1 MRVPRRRCE
10 VRVVNSAADTADVT
24 HRVMR
29 VENLMCCEPLP
40 FGQLRGTEPHS
51 QTRVRSTPVHVN
63 MSQYVARATG
73 VAKQAAE
80 VFSKR
85 VVPPAVDYYNATM
98 ARNAE
103 YVVKDP
109 AAVDK
114 LGRQLVFSNLAKLPG
129 MVEGARA
136 EVNIVKQKWAGRM
149 DLPMAEVRTDLTR
162 TPPPIGAQPLFLPTP
177 EPPPEAQ
184 PPSDPARRLTSHP
197 PFPRPRLEP
206 RRSSRARFTPGS
218 ASGRSS
224 AAAAPSP
231 ATRPGA
237 TARSP
242 RAEDAWEDRFPQRVV
257 HIFLV

>member
-1 MRVPRRRCE
+1 
-10 VRVVNSAADTADVT
+10 
-24 HRVMR
+24 
-29 VENLMCCEPLP
+29 
-40 FGQLRGTEPHS
+40 
-51 QTRVRSTPVHVN
+51 

-80 VFSKR
+80 TFSKR

-149 DLPMAEVRTDLTR
+149 DLPMAEVRTDPTR
-162 TPPPIGAQPLFLPTP
+162 TPPRSAPNPFFFGLDRSPNNRAH
-177 EPPPEAQ
+177 
-184 PPSDPARRLTSHP
+184 PPSDVPARRLTSHP

-242 RAEDAWEDRFPQRVV
+242 RAVERIRGSSPRAN
-257 HIFLV
+257 

>member
-1 MRVPRRRCE
+1 
-10 VRVVNSAADTADVT
+10 
-24 HRVMR
+24 
-29 VENLMCCEPLP
+29 
-40 FGQLRGTEPHS
+40 
-51 QTRVRSTPVHVN
+51 

-80 VFSKR
+80 TFSKR

-177 EPPPEAQ
+177 EPPPEATTV
-184 PPSDPARRLTSHP
+184 R
-197 PFPRPRLEP
+197 
-206 RRSSRARFTPGS
+206 SRATS
-218 ASGRSS
+218 DL
-224 AAAAPSP
+224 APSLP
-231 ATRPGA
+231 SSQVG
-237 TARSP
+237 TA
-242 RAEDAWEDRFPQRVV
+242 ALFAGEVYAWFCVGEIIGRGGS
-257 HIFLV
+257 LTGY

>member
-1 MRVPRRRCE
+1 
-10 VRVVNSAADTADVT
+10 
-24 HRVMR
+24 
-29 VENLMCCEPLP
+29 
-40 FGQLRGTEPHS
+40 
-51 QTRVRSTPVHVN
+51 

-80 VFSKR
+80 TFSKR

-149 DLPMAEVRTDLTR
+149 DLPMAEVGTAALFAGEVYAWFCVGEIIGRGGSLT
-162 TPPPIGAQPLFLPTP
+162 GY
-177 EPPPEAQ
+177 
-184 PPSDPARRLTSHP
+184 
-197 PFPRPRLEP
+197 
-206 RRSSRARFTPGS
+206 
-218 ASGRSS
+218 
-224 AAAAPSP
+224 
-231 ATRPGA
+231 
-237 TARSP
+237 
-242 RAEDAWEDRFPQRVV
+242 
-257 HIFLV
+257 

>member
-1 MRVPRRRCE
+1 
-10 VRVVNSAADTADVT
+10 
-24 HRVMR
+24 
-29 VENLMCCEPLP
+29 
-40 FGQLRGTEPHS
+40 
-51 QTRVRSTPVHVN
+51 

-162 TPPPIGAQPLFLPTP
+162 TPPRSAPNPFFFASTGAPTTG
-177 EPPPEAQ
+177 
-184 PPSDPARRLTSHP
+184 RIHP
-197 PFPRPRLEP
+197 PMFPR
-206 RRSSRARFTPGS
+206 
-218 ASGRSS
+218 
-224 AAAAPSP
+224 
-231 ATRPGA
+231 
-237 TARSP
+237 
-242 RAEDAWEDRFPQRVV
+242 DV
-257 HIFLV
+257 

>member
-1 MRVPRRRCE
+1 
-10 VRVVNSAADTADVT
+10 
-24 HRVMR
+24 
-29 VENLMCCEPLP
+29 MCCEPLP

-162 TPPPIGAQPLFLPTP
+162 THPPDRRPTP
-177 EPPPEAQ
+177 FFAHTGAPTRGATTL
-184 PPSDPARRLTSHP
+184 R
-197 PFPRPRLEP
+197 
-206 RRSSRARFTPGS
+206 SRATS
-218 ASGRSS
+218 DL
-224 AAAAPSP
+224 APSLP
-231 ATRPGA
+231 SSQVG
-237 TARSP
+237 TA
-242 RAEDAWEDRFPQRVV
+242 ALFAGEVYAWFCVGEIIGRGGS
-257 HIFLV
+257 LTGY

>member
-1 MRVPRRRCE
+1 
-10 VRVVNSAADTADVT
+10 
-24 HRVMR
+24 
-29 VENLMCCEPLP
+29 
-40 FGQLRGTEPHS
+40 
-51 QTRVRSTPVHVN
+51 

-85 VVPPAVDYYNATM
+85 VVPPAADYYNATM

-149 DLPMAEVRTDLTR
+149 DLPMAEVLTDLTR
-162 TPPPIGAQPLFLPTP
+162 NLSPDRRPTP
-177 EPPPEAQ
+177 FFAHTEPPPTL
-184 PPSDPARRLTSHP
+184 R
-197 PFPRPRLEP
+197 
-206 RRSSRARFTPGS
+206 SRATS
-218 ASGRSS
+218 DL
-224 AAAAPSP
+224 APSLP
-231 ATRPGA
+231 SSQVG
-237 TARSP
+237 TA
-242 RAEDAWEDRFPQRVV
+242 ALFAGEVYAWFCVGEIIGRGGS
-257 HIFLV
+257 LTGY

>member
-1 MRVPRRRCE
+1 
-10 VRVVNSAADTADVT
+10 
-24 HRVMR
+24 
-29 VENLMCCEPLP
+29 
-40 FGQLRGTEPHS
+40 
-51 QTRVRSTPVHVN
+51 

-149 DLPMAEVRTDLTR
+149 DLPMAEVRTDPTR
-162 TPPPIGAQPLFLPTP
+162 TPPRSAPNPFFLPRP
-177 EPPPEAQ
+177 EPQQQGA
-184 PPSDPARRLTSHP
+184 STLRC
-197 PFPRPRLEP
+197 
-206 RRSSRARFTPGS
+206 SRATS
-218 ASGRSS
+218 DL
-224 AAAAPSP
+224 APSLP
-231 ATRPGA
+231 SSQVG
-237 TARSP
+237 TA
-242 RAEDAWEDRFPQRVV
+242 ALFAGEVYAWFCVGEIIGRGGS
-257 HIFLV
+257 LTGY

>member
-1 MRVPRRRCE
+1 
-10 VRVVNSAADTADVT
+10 
-24 HRVMR
+24 
-29 VENLMCCEPLP
+29 
-40 FGQLRGTEPHS
+40 
-51 QTRVRSTPVHVN
+51 

-162 TPPPIGAQPLFLPTP
+162 IHPPRSASNPFFCPHRSPHPRRNHPPI
-177 EPPPEAQ
+177 
-184 PPSDPARRLTSHP
+184 
-197 PFPRPRLEP
+197 PR
-206 RRSSRARFTPGS
+206 
-218 ASGRSS
+218 
-224 AAAAPSP
+224 
-231 ATRPGA
+231 
-237 TARSP
+237 
-242 RAEDAWEDRFPQRVV
+242 DV
-257 HIFLV
+257 

>member
-1 MRVPRRRCE
+1 
-10 VRVVNSAADTADVT
+10 
-24 HRVMR
+24 
-29 VENLMCCEPLP
+29 
-40 FGQLRGTEPHS
+40 
-51 QTRVRSTPVHVN
+51 

-103 YVVKDP
+103 YVVNDP

-162 TPPPIGAQPLFLPTP
+162 TPPRSAPNPFFCPHRSP
-177 EPPPEAQ
+177 HP
-184 PPSDPARRLTSHP
+184 RRNHP
-197 PFPRPRLEP
+197 PIPR
-206 RRSSRARFTPGS
+206 
-218 ASGRSS
+218 
-224 AAAAPSP
+224 
-231 ATRPGA
+231 
-237 TARSP
+237 
-242 RAEDAWEDRFPQRVV
+242 DV
-257 HIFLV
+257 

>member
-1 MRVPRRRCE
+1 
-10 VRVVNSAADTADVT
+10 
-24 HRVMR
+24 
-29 VENLMCCEPLP
+29 
-40 FGQLRGTEPHS
+40 
-51 QTRVRSTPVHVN
+51 

-85 VVPPAVDYYNATM
+85 VVPPAVDYYTATM

-149 DLPMAEVRTDLTR
+149 DLPMTEVRTDPTR
-162 TPPPIGAQPLFLPTP
+162 NPPDRRPTPSFLPTP
-177 EPPPEAQ
+177 EPPP
-184 PPSDPARRLTSHP
+184 RRIHP
-197 PFPRPRLEP
+197 PIPR
-206 RRSSRARFTPGS
+206 
-218 ASGRSS
+218 
-224 AAAAPSP
+224 
-231 ATRPGA
+231 
-237 TARSP
+237 
-242 RAEDAWEDRFPQRVV
+242 DV
-257 HIFLV
+257 

>member
-1 MRVPRRRCE
+1 
-10 VRVVNSAADTADVT
+10 
-24 HRVMR
+24 
-29 VENLMCCEPLP
+29 MCCEPLP

-162 TPPPIGAQPLFLPTP
+162 IHPPRSASNPFFCPHRSPHPRRNHRPIPRDVRPRTLPSLVPGWNRGALRGRGLRLVLRRGDHRPRRLPHRLLG
-177 EPPPEAQ
+177 
-184 PPSDPARRLTSHP
+184 PARP
-197 PFPRPRLEP
+197 PDHLGLR
-206 RRSSRARFTPGS
+206 TPGRIVS
-218 ASGRSS
+218 HRGLFTFFSCNSYFIILSRRVGTYPPTYSN
-224 AAAAPSP
+224 PG
-231 ATRPGA
+231 GA
-237 TARSP
+237 TP
-242 RAEDAWEDRFPQRVV
+242 GG
-257 HIFLV
+257 

>member
-1 MRVPRRRCE
+1 
-10 VRVVNSAADTADVT
+10 
-24 HRVMR
+24 
-29 VENLMCCEPLP
+29 
-40 FGQLRGTEPHS
+40 
-51 QTRVRSTPVHVN
+51 

-98 ARNAE
+98 ARNAQ

-149 DLPMAEVRTDLTR
+149 DLPMAEVRTDPTR
-162 TPPPIGAQPLFLPTP
+162 NPPGSAPNPFFLPPP
-177 EPPPEAQ
+177 EPPP
-184 PPSDPARRLTSHP
+184 RRIHP
-197 PFPRPRLEP
+197 PIPR
-206 RRSSRARFTPGS
+206 
-218 ASGRSS
+218 
-224 AAAAPSP
+224 
-231 ATRPGA
+231 
-237 TARSP
+237 
-242 RAEDAWEDRFPQRVV
+242 DV
-257 HIFLV
+257 